1 VGLHESNNIIQLSI
15 KDNGVGLP
23 ENFGYEKTNSLGIQ
37 LVYALIEQLDAEM
50 EIKVKGGTEFLVK
63 FPRK

>member
-1 VGLHESNNIIQLSI
+1 
-15 KDNGVGLP
+15 VGLP